1 MDMQNST
8 LITLCWELYEQ
19 GIPKIRIARKLNKN
33 RETIHRWIKSIEQL
47 GLLAF
52 LDRYEQAKKGER
64 KRRQVDP
71 VKKRLVWKIRER
83 EFSCCGQKIQYF
95 LNKEYSVHL
104 SVPKIYE
111 ILKEKY
117 VIRSKWKKNK
127 ERGLIPEAFMPREVI
142 QMDTIDFGNIYA
154 FTAIDIFTREADI
167 LLATELTARHGSR
180 FLFQSMRRRF
190 GGRVHL
196 IQTDG
201 GPEFKADFL
210 KHVGAFCD
218 RHRIARPYRKNE
230 QSYIESFNRTV
241 RKECLGWSKY
251 KINQLKEC
259 TEMVESFLE
268 RYHYHRP
275 HMSLGMRPPLSNEN
289 KEVDCRIFTDN

>member
-19 GIPKIRIARKLNKN
+19 GMAKARIARRLGKH
-33 RETIHRWIKSIEQL
+33 RETIHIWIQNIERY

-71 VKKRLVWKIRER
+71 IVKRFVWKIRER
-83 EFSCCGQKIQYF
+83 EFHCCGQKIQYF
-95 LNKEYSVHL
+95 LEREHGIHL

-111 ILKEKY
+111 ILAEKY

-127 ERGLIPEAFMPREVI
+127 ERGLIPEASMPREVV
-142 QMDTIDFGNIYA
+142 QMDSIDFGDIYA
-154 FTAIDIFTREADI
+154 FTAIDTFTREADI
-167 LLATELTARHGSR
+167 LLAPDLTARHGTK
-180 FLFQSMRRRF
+180 FLLQSMRRRF
-190 GGRVHL
+190 GGHVHL

-210 KHVGAFCD
+210 ANVPLFCD
-218 RHRIARPYRKNE
+218 RHRVARPYRKNE

-241 RKECLGWSKY
+241 RKECLGWNKY
-251 KINQLKEC
+251 RLRDLEEC
-259 TEMVESFLE
+259 TEMVESFLK
-268 RYHYHRP
+268 RYHYHRSS
-275 HMSLGMRPPLSNEN
+275 HGLRHETTINQR
-289 KEVDCRIFTDN
+289 KEGG